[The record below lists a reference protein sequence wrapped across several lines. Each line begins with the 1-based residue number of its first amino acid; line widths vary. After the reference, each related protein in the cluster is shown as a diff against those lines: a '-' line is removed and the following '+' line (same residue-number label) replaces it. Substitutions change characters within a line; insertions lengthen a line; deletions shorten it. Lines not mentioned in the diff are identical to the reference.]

1 MIMMPIRNSY
11 DQNWLPSI
19 FNDLFDNEYSVRK
32 SSNVPA
38 INVLE
43 DENEYKIEVAA
54 PGMSKEDFS
63 ISLVNE
69 DYITISL
76 EKKNKEDDNKKKY
89 LRREFSFSKFKQ
101 TLSMPDDVDRENISA
116 SMQNGILTINL
127 CKIKKNSKSNEPR
140 MIEIK

>member
-1 MIMMPIRNSY
+1 MMPIRNSY

-19 FNDLFDNEYSVRK
+19 FNDLFDSEYSIKK

-43 DENEYKIEVAA
+43 DDNEYRIEVAA
-54 PGMSKEDFS
+54 PGMTKEDFS
-63 ISLVNE
+63 ISLTNE

-76 EKKNKEDDNKKKY
+76 EKKNKEEDNKKKY
-89 LRREFSFSKFKQ
+89 LRREFSFSKFQQ
-101 TLSMPDDVDRENISA
+101 TLSMPDDVDRDNISA

-127 CKIKKNSKSNEPR
+127 CKIKKNEKSNEPR
-140 MIEIK
+140 MIDIK